1 MPEVHSSSFQKA
13 IEAVER
19 LSVEDQIALIEIIR
33 QHMIEERRNEL
44 ARDVAEA
51 RAAYDRGDVT
61 RGTAEDLMKDLL
73 VSESPVGTK
82 YL

>member
-51 RAAYDRGDVT
+51 RAAYDRRDVT
-61 RGTAEDLMKDLL
+61 RGTAQELMKELA
-73 VSESPVGTK
+73 E
-82 YL
+82 